1 MDVPK
6 NKMQYLKPQQTEQ
19 DSKHLETV
27 WQSRLSSG
35 LANRLPRPVQSSENL
50 PMVEHYRK
58 GPSPRKFAMDWGLN
72 PHLFNVIKYV
82 ARCNHKQYKNQD
94 LHKAIWYLVVELT
107 DDEELSD
114 QIVDKVK
121 KHSLS

>member
-1 MDVPK
+1 
-6 NKMQYLKPQQTEQ
+6 
-19 DSKHLETV
+19 
-27 WQSRLSSG
+27 
-35 LANRLPRPVQSSENL
+35 
-50 PMVEHYRK
+50 MVEHYRK

-82 ARCNHKQYKNQD
+82 TRCNHKQYKNQD

-107 DDEELSD
+107 EDEELSD

>member
-1 MDVPK
+1 MVPVIKQLVTPWLCLSWDGLEDVSKKAK
-6 NKMQYLKPQQTEQ
+6 N
-19 DSKHLETV
+19 D
-27 WQSRLSSG
+27 
-35 LANRLPRPVQSSENL
+35 
-50 PMVEHYRK
+50 MVEHYRK

-114 QIVDKVK
+114 EIVDRVK

>member
-1 MDVPK
+1 VSVYKAFQTTGQMYVRILLMVPVIKQLVTPWLYLSWRGSEDVSKKAK
-6 NKMQYLKPQQTEQ
+6 N
-19 DSKHLETV
+19 D
-27 WQSRLSSG
+27 
-35 LANRLPRPVQSSENL
+35 
-50 PMVEHYRK
+50 MVEHYRK

-114 QIVDKVK
+114 EIVDRVK